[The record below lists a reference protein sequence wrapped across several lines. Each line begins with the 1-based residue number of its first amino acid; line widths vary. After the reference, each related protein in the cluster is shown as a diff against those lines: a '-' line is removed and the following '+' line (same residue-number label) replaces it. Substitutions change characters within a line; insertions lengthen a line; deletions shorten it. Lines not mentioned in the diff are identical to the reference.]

1 MSVCLVKFK
10 NYEVGM
16 KYLKLLVLVLIVL
29 LLLVFVI
36 QNVGQKITL
45 KFFSSNYAFST
56 EMIVVLLISLVC
68 GFLIGYLIAGFQIL
82 EQKKIVRVI
91 NSEYK
96 KLKKEI
102 DLLRNKDLEDVEIKE

>member
-10 NYEVGM
+10 NHEVGM
-16 KYLKLLVLVLIVL
+16 KYLKLLALVLIVL

-45 KFFSSNYAFST
+45 KFFSSNYTFST
-56 EMIVVLLISLVC
+56 EMIVVLLISLVF

-82 EQKKIVRVI
+82 EQKRIVRVL
-91 NSEYK
+91 NGEYK

-102 DLLRNKDLEDVEIKE
+102 DLLRNKDLEEVELKE

>member
-1 MSVCLVKFK
+1 
-10 NYEVGM
+10 M
-16 KYLKLLVLVLIVL
+16 KYLKLLVLVFIVL
-29 LLLVFVI
+29 LLLIFVI

-56 EMIVVLLISLVC
+56 EMIVVLLIAMVL

-82 EQKKIVRVI
+82 EQRRIVHVL
-91 NSEYK
+91 NGEYK

-102 DLLRNKDLEDVEIKE
+102 DLLRNKDLEEVELKE